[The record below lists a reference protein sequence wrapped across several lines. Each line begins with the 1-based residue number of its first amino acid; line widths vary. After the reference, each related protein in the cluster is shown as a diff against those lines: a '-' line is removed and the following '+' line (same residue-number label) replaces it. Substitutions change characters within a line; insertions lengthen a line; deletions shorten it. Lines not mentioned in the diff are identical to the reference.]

1 MAGTVKP
8 SGYYD
13 TTYEDTL
20 RIIYTS
26 WQWAGCI
33 CFLLFLLFFPFFAGP
48 HLLSISIR
56 IGVAVISVIGLNI
69 VVGNTGLLNVGQTA
83 FMAMGAYCSALL
95 MSKAGLNFF
104 LAFLG
109 GGLAGALSGLIFGAP
124 SLRVKGFYV
133 GLATLAGHFI
143 IIWALMEWFGGTTGH
158 PAPRP
163 KIFNFSF
170 KSDIRYYY
178 LVATLTF
185 FFALFA
191 RNLFRSKIGRA
202 FITIRDHDIAAMILG
217 VNVYKYKVLSF
228 AVGCF
233 YAGIAGA
240 LQGHYWGYTNI
251 EAFPF
256 TDSIWYL
263 GMVIVGGLGSVLG
276 SVFGAVFF
284 VVAEEFTLAVCPA
297 IAKLAPSLPTGL
309 ELASALKWIVFSGA
323 IIVFMIFEPRGMAHR
338 WDLIKA
344 SFRMYPFNY

>member
-1 MAGTVKP
+1 MPATTKP

-13 TTYEDTL
+13 TKYEHTL
-20 RIIYTS
+20 RIIYTP
-26 WQWAGCI
+26 WQWACWI
-33 CFLLFLLFFPFFAGP
+33 CFLIFLILLPFFAGS
-48 HLLSISIR
+48 HILTITIR
-56 IGVAVISVIGLNI
+56 IGIAIISVIGLNI

-104 LAFLG
+104 LALLG
-109 GGLAGALSGLIFGAP
+109 GGFAGALSGLIFGAP

-133 GLATLAGHFI
+133 ALATLAAYFI

-163 KIFNFSF
+163 KIFNFAF
-170 KSDIRYYY
+170 KSDVSYYY
-178 LVATLTF
+178 LVAALTLF
-185 FFALFA
+185 FGLFA

-217 VNVYKYKVLSF
+217 VDVYKYKVLSF

-284 VVAEEFTLAVCPA
+284 VVAEELSVSICPA
-297 IAKLAPSLPTGL
+297 IAKLAPSMSTGF
-309 ELASALKWIVFSGA
+309 ELASALKYMIFSGA
-323 IIVFMIFEPRGMAHR
+323 IIVFMILEPRGMAHR
-338 WDLIKA
+338 WDLIKS
-344 SFRMYPFNY
+344 SFRVYPFNY